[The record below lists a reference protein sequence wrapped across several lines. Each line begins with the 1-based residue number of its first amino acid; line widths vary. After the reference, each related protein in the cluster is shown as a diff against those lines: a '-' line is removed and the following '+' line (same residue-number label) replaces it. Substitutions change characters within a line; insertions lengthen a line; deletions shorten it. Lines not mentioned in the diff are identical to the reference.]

1 MHSPV
6 SHRFFFHHRF
16 STTDSSV
23 VHGRFYDGAVVVVD
37 GVFSVNGD
45 LTASGGGAGFCEGI
59 RTGGSSIG
67 TGAVVVVDGGF
78 EVNGFLTAS
87 GGGAG
92 VCDWGEGIRTGG
104 SSAAAGVVAVVEGR
118 FDGCLT

>member
-1 MHSPV
+1 
-6 SHRFFFHHRF
+6 
-16 STTDSSV
+16 
-23 VHGRFYDGAVVVVD
+23 
-37 GVFSVNGD
+37 
-45 LTASGGGAGFCEGI
+45 
-59 RTGGSSIG
+59 
-67 TGAVVVVDGGF
+67 
-78 EVNGFLTAS
+78 VNGFLTAS

>member
-1 MHSPV
+1 LHSPV

-78 EVNGFLTAS
+78 DDNGVLTAS
-87 GGGAG
+87 GVELVGVKILGQVVVVLAPALLWLSTAG
-92 VCDWGEGIRTGG
+92 SR
-104 SSAAAGVVAVVEGR
+104 
-118 FDGCLT
+118 